1 MYGKE
6 ESLLLS
12 SCGVSCISV
21 VLVASCPVTGY
32 HCEDSGPSSFLPPV
46 RHLNTL
52 IMSPPSHFFE
62 AKQSQLLAQ
71 IIQKV
76 RIAGRMS

>member
-1 MYGKE
+1 MAKRKAFSYPHVE
-6 ESLLLS
+6 FPEFQF
-12 SCGVSCISV
+12 

-76 RIAGRMS
+76 IIAGRMS

>member
-1 MYGKE
+1 MAKRKAFSYPHVE
-6 ESLLLS
+6 FP
-12 SCGVSCISV
+12 VFQF

-76 RIAGRMS
+76 IIAGRMS

>member
-6 ESLLLS
+6 ESFS
-12 SCGVSCISV
+12 YPHVEFPV
-21 VLVASCPVTGY
+21 FQFVLVASCPVTGY

-76 RIAGRMS
+76 IIAGRMS